1 MLLERGAP
9 LGGEPCRGPWPH
21 QKARQWRLD
30 HIRDYLAAR
39 DWMQAT
45 ADLVIDTT
53 TLTASQAARSVHQ
66 AVQAVQARK

>member
-1 MLLERGAP
+1 VSRAEVRGRTKKPAN
-9 LGGEPCRGPWPH
+9 GDWT
-21 QKARQWRLD
+21 
-30 HIRDYLAAR
+30 IRDYLAAR